1 MNLNVNNTNFGS
13 KLNLN
18 TKELKIR
25 QDSGNT
31 IKSPID
37 GRIIDINKDS
47 CEGKVVISFESGQDK
62 YTLEICGVG
71 RIRTNVGSKITT
83 GYPIGVSKGDALRI
97 KVMNHRNESVKL
109 SEFEK
114 DNNKSNGNSSDDNYM
129 ENGDIITSSNQNN
142 GYDDDPDS
150 KPSSPQS
157 QDNNNLYD
165 GYEEEAITFPQSTH
179 SWLFTESIYSL
190 PFTFAIGIVS
200 LSYISLILALLN
212 IFEDGEPGNRFNVP
226 VSCSTTVR
234 ISQYIAMI
242 IALVMEEEIPTCKCS
257 GYE

>member
-1 MNLNVNNTNFGS
+1 MTSLNNIGNNAS
-13 KLNLN
+13 
-18 TKELKIR
+18 
-25 QDSGNT
+25 S
-31 IKSPID
+31 SP
-37 GRIIDINKDS
+37 S
-47 CEGKVVISFESGQDK
+47 VA
-62 YTLEICGVG
+62 GVG
-71 RIRTNVGSKITT
+71 GNSRHIASGKFDGINGPLTLTRRYGA
-83 GYPIGVSKGDALRI
+83 PIVTSTSLD
-97 KVMNHRNESVKL
+97 
-109 SEFEK
+109 
-114 DNNKSNGNSSDDNYM
+114 NGNSSDDNYM

-150 KPSSPQS
+150 KPSSPLS
-157 QDNNNLYD
+157 QENNNLYD

-234 ISQYIAMI
+234 IAQYIAMI
-242 IALVMEEEIPTCKCS
+242 IALVMEEEIPTGKWI
-257 GYE
+257 

>member
-1 MNLNVNNTNFGS
+1 MTSLNNIGNNAS
-13 KLNLN
+13 
-18 TKELKIR
+18 
-25 QDSGNT
+25 S
-31 IKSPID
+31 SP
-37 GRIIDINKDS
+37 S
-47 CEGKVVISFESGQDK
+47 VA
-62 YTLEICGVG
+62 GVG
-71 RIRTNVGSKITT
+71 GSSRHIASGKFDNVDGQVSFLTLTRRYGAPIITSTSLDNGS
-83 GYPIGVSKGDALRI
+83 
-97 KVMNHRNESVKL
+97 
-109 SEFEK
+109 
-114 DNNKSNGNSSDDNYM
+114 NSSDDNYM
-129 ENGDIITSSNQNN
+129 ENGYNN
-142 GYDDDPDS
+142 GYDAQYDDDPDS

-234 ISQYIAMI
+234 IAQYIAMI
-242 IALVMEEEIPTCKCS
+242 IALVMEEEIPTGKWI
-257 GYE
+257 

>member
-1 MNLNVNNTNFGS
+1 MTSLNNIGNNAS
-13 KLNLN
+13 
-18 TKELKIR
+18 
-25 QDSGNT
+25 S
-31 IKSPID
+31 SP
-37 GRIIDINKDS
+37 S
-47 CEGKVVISFESGQDK
+47 VA
-62 YTLEICGVG
+62 GVG
-71 RIRTNVGSKITT
+71 GSSRHIASGKFDGINGQSSLTLT
-83 GYPIGVSKGDALRI
+83 RRYGAPVVTSTSL
-97 KVMNHRNESVKL
+97 
-109 SEFEK
+109 
-114 DNNKSNGNSSDDNYM
+114 DNGSNSSDDNYM
-129 ENGDIITSSNQNN
+129 ENGDIINSTNQNN
-142 GYDDDPDS
+142 GYDADS
-150 KPSSPQS
+150 KPSSPLS
-157 QDNNNLYD
+157 QDNNNNLYD

-242 IALVMEEEIPTCKCS
+242 IALVMEEEIPTGKCS

>member
-1 MNLNVNNTNFGS
+1 MTSLNNIGGNNA
-13 KLNLN
+13 
-18 TKELKIR
+18 
-25 QDSGNT
+25 
-31 IKSPID
+31 SP
-37 GRIIDINKDS
+37 S
-47 CEGKVVISFESGQDK
+47 VV
-62 YTLEICGVG
+62 GVG
-71 RIRTNVGSKITT
+71 GSSRHIASGKFDGINGQSSLTLT
-83 GYPIGVSKGDALRI
+83 RRYGAPVVTSTSL
-97 KVMNHRNESVKL
+97 
-109 SEFEK
+109 
-114 DNNKSNGNSSDDNYM
+114 DNGSNSSDDNYM
-129 ENGDIITSSNQNN
+129 ENGDIINSTNQNN
-142 GYDDDPDS
+142 GYDADS

-242 IALVMEEEIPTCKCS
+242 IALVMEEEIPTGKWI
-257 GYE
+257 

>member
-1 MNLNVNNTNFGS
+1 MTSLNNIGNNAS
-13 KLNLN
+13 
-18 TKELKIR
+18 
-25 QDSGNT
+25 S
-31 IKSPID
+31 SP
-37 GRIIDINKDS
+37 S
-47 CEGKVVISFESGQDK
+47 VA
-62 YTLEICGVG
+62 GVG
-71 RIRTNVGSKITT
+71 GSSRHIASGKFDGVGGSTLTLTRRFGAPIVTT
-83 GYPIGVSKGDALRI
+83 TSLD
-97 KVMNHRNESVKL
+97 
-109 SEFEK
+109 
-114 DNNKSNGNSSDDNYM
+114 NGNSSDDNYM

-142 GYDDDPDS
+142 GYDDDSDS
-150 KPSSPQS
+150 KQS

-242 IALVMEEEIPTCKCS
+242 IALVMEEEIPTGKWI
-257 GYE
+257 

>member
-1 MNLNVNNTNFGS
+1 MTSLNN
-13 KLNLN
+13 
-18 TKELKIR
+18 I
-25 QDSGNT
+25 DSNASS
-31 IKSPID
+31 SP
-37 GRIIDINKDS
+37 S
-47 CEGKVVISFESGQDK
+47 VA
-62 YTLEICGVG
+62 GVG
-71 RIRTNVGSKITT
+71 GSSRHIASGKFDGINGQVSSLTLT
-83 GYPIGVSKGDALRI
+83 RRYGAPIVTFTSLD
-97 KVMNHRNESVKL
+97 
-109 SEFEK
+109 
-114 DNNKSNGNSSDDNYM
+114 NGNSSDHNYM

-150 KPSSPQS
+150 KPSSPLS
-157 QDNNNLYD
+157 QENNNLYD

-242 IALVMEEEIPTCKCS
+242 IALVMEEEIPTGKWI
-257 GYE
+257 